1 MKINKKVSS
10 NKNIFSCSGRKKK
23 EFNSFIY
30 VTELQHQST
39 IDIIYCG
46 GTTFTMIF

>member
-1 MKINKKVSS
+1 MQWE
-10 NKNIFSCSGRKKK
+10 KKK
-23 EFNSFIY
+23 EEFNSFIY